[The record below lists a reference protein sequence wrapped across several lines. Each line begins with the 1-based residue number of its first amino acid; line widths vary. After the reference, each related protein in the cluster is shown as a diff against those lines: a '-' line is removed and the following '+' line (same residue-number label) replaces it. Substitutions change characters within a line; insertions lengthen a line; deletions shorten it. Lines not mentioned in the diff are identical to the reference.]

1 MMRRVAMILGLVLP
15 VAVQAQPVTDR
26 ETCREGWQALNAA
39 MGQAAR
45 FQTIEPMVTDDGWC
59 RIDRSVADLRDKDF
73 SELEWRATGVAE
85 AIEESG
91 FPESLEARFSGIDLI
106 EAFGMDLPPERA
118 GAMAGLTV
126 MAERDPETLD
136 FAIRAMDFDFG
147 ALGAAN
153 FSLVGGGIDLSGLK
167 RMQITIGGLRIR
179 EATLSVDTTP
189 DLSRALSA
197 GLGGEEQL
205 ALMREVVR
213 VLPDDTVSEESRAV
227 LVAFLDA
234 APAQDGTL
242 ELRATSEAG
251 LGMIQIAGGG
261 MQLEESVSDE
271 DVKDA
276 AALLLSGVR
285 IEATWTP
292 YN

>member
-1 MMRRVAMILGLVLP
+1 MRRVVMTLGLVLP
-15 VAVQAQPVTDR
+15 VAVQAQPVMDR
-26 ETCREGWQALNAA
+26 ETCRTGWQAVNVA

-59 RIDRSVADLRDKDF
+59 RIDRNVADLRDDDF
-73 SELEWRATGVAE
+73 SELVWRATGVTG

-91 FPESLEARFSGIDLI
+91 FPESLEARFAGIDLV
-106 EAFGMDLPPERA
+106 EAFKMDLPPERT
-118 GAMAGLTV
+118 GAMAGLNV

-147 ALGAAN
+147 ELGAAT

-179 EATLSVDTTP
+179 EATLSLDTTP

-197 GLGGEEQL
+197 GLAGQGQL

-213 VLPDDTVSEESRAV
+213 VLPDDTVSDESRAA
-227 LVAFLDA
+227 LVAFLEA

-251 LGMIQIAGGG
+251 LGMIQLAGRG
-261 MQLEESVSDE
+261 MKLEESVSDK

-276 AALLLSGVR
+276 AALLLSGVQ

-292 YN
+292 RD

>member
-1 MMRRVAMILGLVLP
+1 MRRVVMTLGLVLP
-15 VAVQAQPVTDR
+15 VAVQAQPVMDR
-26 ETCREGWQALNAA
+26 ETCRTGWQAVNVA

-45 FQTIEPMVTDDGWC
+45 FQTIEPKVTDDGWC
-59 RIDRSVADLRDKDF
+59 RIDRSVADLRDDDF
-73 SELEWRATGVAE
+73 SELVWRATGVAG

-91 FPESLEARFSGIDLI
+91 FPESLEARFAGIDLI
-106 EAFGMDLPPERA
+106 EAFKMDLPPERT
-118 GAMAGLTV
+118 GAMAGLNV

-136 FAIRAMDFDFG
+136 FAIRAMAFDFG
-147 ALGAAN
+147 ELGAAT

-167 RMQITIGGLRIR
+167 RMQITVGGLRIR
-179 EATLSVDTTP
+179 EAALSLDTTP

-197 GLGGEEQL
+197 GLAGQEQL

-213 VLPDDTVSEESRAV
+213 VLPDDTVSDESRAA
-227 LVAFLDA
+227 LVAFLEA
-234 APAQDGTL
+234 APAQDATL

-251 LGMIQIAGGG
+251 LGMIQLAGGG
-261 MQLEESVSDE
+261 MKLEESVSDK

-285 IEATWTP
+285 IEATWAP
-292 YN
+292 RD